1 MTTTSQDKSNNSS
14 STMSKDFDIS
24 VLIESLKNEKNI
36 DNRSRIIRR
45 LGECD
50 EPEVLIHLFKLKSH
64 LDEEDEFIQ
73 YEIQLSLNKLI
84 NNEKLLDDTE
94 LNVDFI
100 LDNLVSDDN
109 FEIVNRSQKSSEVPH
124 ILIDSNLF
132 EEFLLRTQTTLF
144 YDAKKVVKYI
154 LSGKI
159 KPYIAVK
166 GFRHIWSSLKEHKG
180 QQFANKFVLELLDT
194 FTICGVNVKDI
205 DLDKYPNLN
214 IPTVIQIEIARKY
227 NLDGI
232 LTLRDK
238 DFIGSGYPYVYSD
251 PMFAQA
257 IEDTNSGLVP
267 LKETLKK
274 FDAAEKTEKKRQEF
288 TNILEEKTQTTSW
301 IEGELKLFQGW
312 KIDKFEILSS
322 SNYLTSATVILVDET
337 GDKRAKSSAFKLG
350 SVNALLTAFD
360 EALEQIIDDK
370 KHQLQKIYIA
380 NITSHKEGRVTVQA
394 VVNTDNGEVI
404 TIHTHENVIKA
415 YFFAYIKA
423 IIAIYA
429 PDEYKSDVH
438 SEEELI
444 SLYRIGRRDFHG
456 VNFTGINFSNC
467 SNCEKNLADSDLV
480 KCNFSHANLSGTNLT
495 NTNLEGAN
503 FSDADLTNVEFD
515 PSNPTLFS
523 GTTLTNTK
531 FPEISIPADGKSRID
546 KVSHLLRQ
554 TNTDISKYQI
564 LATHRMTKPI
574 WWLSDLGEE
583 FWQLNQQLLAKGIQI
598 KRLFIL
604 PQNPK
609 PEHLEILKRQMDT
622 GVVVHY
628 IYQHHAKNIRHFN
641 LSNINLLVCENL
653 SVQQNSFTTKMI
665 FNEQK
670 ESGGYISFKQQDL
683 KTDKERFLLIWE
695 QSKPLSKEML
705 PTNRIN
711 QE

>member
-1 MTTTSQDKSNNSS
+1 MTNISQDPSNNSS

-84 NNEKLLDDTE
+84 NNEKLLDNTE

-100 LDNLVSDDN
+100 LDNLVLDDN

-144 YDAKKVVKYI
+144 RDANKVVKYI

-159 KPYIAVK
+159 KPYIGVK
-166 GFRHIWSSLKEHKG
+166 GVRHIWSSLKEHKG
-180 QQFANKFVLELLDT
+180 QQFANKFVLELLNI

-205 DLDKYPNLN
+205 ELDKYPNLN

-232 LTLRDK
+232 LTLRYN
-238 DFIGSGYPYVYSD
+238 DFIGSGYPYVYSH

-267 LKETLKK
+267 LTETLKK
-274 FDAAEKTEKKRQEF
+274 FDAANITEKKRQEF
-288 TNILEEKTQTTSW
+288 TNILEEKTQPNSW

-337 GDKRAKSSAFKLG
+337 GDKRAKSSAFKSG
-350 SVNALLTAFD
+350 SINALLTAFD
-360 EALEQIIDDK
+360 EALEQIIDQK
-370 KHQLQKIYIA
+370 KHQLQEIYVA
-380 NITSHKEGRVTVQA
+380 NLTSHKEGRVTVQA
-394 VVNTDNGEVI
+394 VVKTHNRKVI
-404 TIHTHENVIKA
+404 TIYTHENIIKA

-438 SEEELI
+438 SEEELR
-444 SLYRIGRRDFHG
+444 SLYRIGRRDFYQL
-456 VNFTGINFSNC
+456 NFSKINL
-467 SNCEKNLADSDLV
+467 SDSEVNLANFNL
-480 KCNFSHANLSGTNLT
+480 KECNLSYANLSGTNLT
-495 NTNLEGAN
+495 NTNLEGADL
-503 FSDADLTNVEFD
+503 SYADLTDVQLDTANL
-515 PSNPTLFS
+515 TLF
-523 GTTLTNTK
+523 TDTVLTNTK
-531 FPEISIPADGKSRID
+531 FPQICIPADGKSRMD

-554 TNTDISKYQI
+554 TNTDISNYQI
-564 LATHRMTKPI
+564 SAIHRMTTST
-574 WWLSDLGEE
+574 WWMSDLGEK
-583 FWQLNQQLLAKGIQI
+583 FWQVNQQLLAKGIQI

-604 PQNPK
+604 PQNPNS
-609 PEHLEILKRQMDT
+609 EHLKILEKQAHA
-622 GVVVHY
+622 GVNVRYVRHEN
-628 IYQHHAKNIRHFN
+628 AKHINDYDF
-641 LSNINLLVCENL
+641 SNINLLVCENL
-653 SVQQNSFTTKMI
+653 SVQQNSFTTRMI
-665 FNEQK
+665 FHEQK
-670 ESGGYISFKQQDL
+670 ESGGYISFKQQEI
-683 KTDKERFLLIWE
+683 KTDKERFSLIWE
-695 QSKPLSKEML
+695 CKESEAL
-705 PTNRIN
+705 LGGVFPIDSTK
-711 QE
+711 QK